1 MLGNKFT
8 VGFSYPG
15 TLSADVTGQFVLDKP
30 ATLMHVSAGVSGS
43 TTITID
49 VGDAGDPDGIIDG
62 GAVGEDGTPGGLG
75 PTSFNGAL
83 CDQLSGWHFD
93 VDDLIVEFK
102 VYHASASPDDT
113 CLVFTFYE
121 G

>member
-8 VGFSYPG
+8 VGFHWQG
-15 TLSADVTGQFVLDKP
+15 TLSSNVTGEFTLDKP
-30 ATLMHVSAGVSGS
+30 ATLMHGSFGASGS
-43 TTITID
+43 TTGALD

-62 GAVGEDGTPGGLG
+62 GAVGQSGTPAEFN
-75 PTSFNGAL
+75 PANFNGAL
-83 CDQLSGWHFD
+83 CDQIAGYHFPTGD
-93 VDDLIVEFK
+93 LVVKFSIAHNSDDD
-102 VYHASASPDDT
+102 A